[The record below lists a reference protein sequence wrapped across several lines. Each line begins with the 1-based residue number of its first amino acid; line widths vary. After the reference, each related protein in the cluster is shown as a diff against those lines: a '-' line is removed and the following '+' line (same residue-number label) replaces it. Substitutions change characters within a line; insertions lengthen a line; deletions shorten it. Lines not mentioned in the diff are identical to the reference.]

1 MAITLDDVVIEL
13 EIQNDTLSTIE
24 EQTNITFEMQNKGI
38 GTLIQQ
44 MDEFIS
50 LLRYQARIAAEERRE
65 RGKPTLLPIP
75 PPTQRSDVGS
85 DDDDDGSSGA
95 GLLGG
100 IGARVRKL
108 ASRFGKYLRNVG
120 RIFGPLFLAFDIF
133 EGVQARLADLPDGA
147 SFSEKFDAI
156 TRGVLDGIVTFVFT
170 PVELLKDVIGWIGGQ
185 LGFEQFEETLAS
197 FDVVDLMKTVVQKIY
212 DILTFPIRLI
222 GSAIESYQAGEGIMA
237 GIAKMIPQDS
247 LTFELP
253 STELFGKTLGGGTV
267 NLNPIPD
274 EFYNSVSNVN
284 NTSNQISTTSSS
296 TRKLITE
303 EINSETLTNVG
314 NSQAAPIII
323 QDNSVKSSNQNNV
336 SNQMG
341 NVPMASPVN
350 DNRSRA
356 SAYATG

>member
-13 EIQNDTLSTIE
+13 EIQNDTLNTIK
-24 EQTNITFEMQNKGI
+24 EQTNITFEMQNQGI

-44 MDEFIS
+44 MDEFLG
-50 LLRYQARIAAEERRE
+50 LLRDQARIASEERRE
-65 RGKPTLLPIP
+65 RMRPALPEP
-75 PPTQRSDVGS
+75 DDTTPSDVG
-85 DDDDDGSSGA
+85 GA

-100 IGARVRKL
+100 LPLLSGIGTRVRKL

-170 PVELLKDVIGWIGGQ
+170 PVELLKDVIGWISGQ

-253 STELFGKTLGGGTV
+253 STELFGKTLGGGTI

-274 EFYNSVSNVN
+274 QFYNSVSNVN

-341 NVPMASPVN
+341 NMPMASPVN
-350 DNRSRA
+350 DNRTRA